1 MRPFPVA
8 PVEQCSDVCQE
19 TVKGVYVS
27 ESMVTCDTPSFE
39 KWGAGD
45 VIIKVQVGGEGFT
58 VHRVR

>member
-1 MRPFPVA
+1 
-8 PVEQCSDVCQE
+8 VCQE

-45 VIIKVQVGGEGFT
+45 VIIKVQVGAEGFT

>member
-1 MRPFPVA
+1 MIGACQPVII
-8 PVEQCSDVCQE
+8 PLRLQE

-27 ESMVTCDTPSFE
+27 ESMVTCETPSFE